1 MIGRVL
7 FSVAALTLVAAKPAD
22 PPVKPMLSV
31 IAPAEVANDP
41 SNKLILELSTG
52 GKIVIMMRPDAAPEM
67 VGRVKTLVRQ
77 GFYNGLTF
85 HRVVPGFMA
94 QGGDPTGKGDGG
106 SPLPDLKAEFNSLPF
121 LRGTVGAARTNEPD
135 TANSQFFIMFAPN
148 ATLND
153 RYTAFGR
160 VIEGMPAADAI
171 APGEPPE
178 QPTRI
183 VRATL
188 GG

>member
-7 FSVAALTLVAAKPAD
+7 FSIAALALVAAKPAE
-22 PPVKPMLSV
+22 PAAEPMLSV
-31 IAPAEVANDP
+31 IAPAEIANDP
-41 SNKLILELSTG
+41 SNKLTLELSTG
-52 GKIVIMMRPDAAPEM
+52 GKVVIMMRPDAAPTHVE
-67 VGRVKTLVRQ
+67 RIKALVRQ
-77 GFYNGLTF
+77 GFYNGLIF

-148 ATLND
+148 ASLNNK
-153 RYTAFGR
+153 YTAFGR
-160 VIEGMPAADAI
+160 VIEGMPAVDAI

-183 VRATL
+183 VRASL